1 MWVEPGAAARLK
13 HVLHRTVSAG
23 GCMSALHDLLFN
35 HDRSIVLSACGLNRH
50 RPNIMLNL
58 AHFQKTTAQL
68 MQDRQAASACA
79 NLYRMGTKA
88 SQQKFTKKE
97 KKLRREAA
105 EREKKGGAKKGGRPQ
120 GGGAAGAAAPPAPP
134 PPPPTPRA
142 TSAAEI
148 DPDLGAHRLTC
159 KQFQQALA
167 APAAAMWDSVNRA
180 NVPCASFFVGTPGGG
195 DDCGAHSVPARNNV
209 RGLALPPRMSVAD
222 FVARCPP
229 ATFERPHTACQPLAS
244 LARPVIVVVQSYAEA
259 DMLVEH
265 VRAQQSARKGGGGG
279 GGASGGGCGSDSAV

>member
-23 GCMSALHDLLFN
+23 ECMPALHDLLFS
-35 HDRSIVLSACGLNRH
+35 HDSSIVLSACGLNRH

-58 AHFQKTTAQL
+58 AHFQKANAQL
-68 MQDRQAASACA
+68 MQDRHAASACA

-88 SQQKFTKKE
+88 SQQKFSKKE
-97 KKLRREAA
+97 KKMRREAA
-105 EREKKGGAKKGGRPQ
+105 EREEKGGEKKGGRPQ
-120 GGGAAGAAAPPAPP
+120 GGGAAAPPS
-134 PPPPTPRA
+134 PPPPTPRV

-148 DPDLGAHRLTC
+148 DPDPGAHRLTC

-167 APAAAMWDSVNRA
+167 APAAAMWDSVNKA

-195 DDCGAHSVPARNNV
+195 DDCGGHSDPARKNL
-209 RGLALPPRMSVAD
+209 RGLAMPPRMSVAD

-229 ATFERPHTACQPLAS
+229 ATFERPHAACQPLQPKS
-244 LARPVIVVVQSYAEA
+244 LKRPVIVVVQSYAEA

-265 VRAQQSARKGGGGG
+265 VRAQQSARGGGGG
-279 GGASGGGCGSDSAV
+279 GG